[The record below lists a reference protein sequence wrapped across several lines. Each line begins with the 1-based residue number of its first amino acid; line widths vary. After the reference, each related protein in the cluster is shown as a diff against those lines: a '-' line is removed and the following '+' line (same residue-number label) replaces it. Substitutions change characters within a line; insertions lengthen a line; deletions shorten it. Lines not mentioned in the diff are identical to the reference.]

1 MSLKPQLIVCA
12 ETVQHFRKLAKDMQR
27 AYTIA
32 KVMKVFVTLTTEKN
46 PLTLMQL
53 AADECCSVSRVEPM
67 MWCRFCNN

>member
-1 MSLKPQLIVCA
+1 
-12 ETVQHFRKLAKDMQR
+12 MQR

-32 KVMKVFVTLTTEKN
+32 KVMKVFMTLTTEKN